1 MLRRFRSVGRK
12 RLLHSERHTV
22 SNVWSVRGVPPEL
35 RREIV
40 EAAQRA
46 GLPVAEWLDRVL
58 SPTLREP
65 PPDLDELLSRI
76 DECLA
81 AIDRLDAGGRGAVRR
96 G

>member
-1 MLRRFRSVGRK
+1 M
-12 RLLHSERHTV
+12 

-46 GLPVAEWLDRVL
+46 GLPVAEWLDRAL
-58 SPTLREP
+58 SPCLREP
-65 PPDLDELLSRI
+65 LPDVDELLSRI

-81 AIDRLDAGGRGAVRR
+81 AIDRLGNGGPGAAGRR
-96 G
+96 